1 VKTAAPGSD
10 ARRADSVATYK
21 RLLGYVGPYRGFAL
35 VAVLGMAFEAAAA
48 GAFTWMMQPL
58 VDETF
63 VARNP
68 VTALWLPLAILG
80 LFTVRGL
87 ATFATD
93 YGMARI
99 GRGVVATLRQQLLAR
114 LLILP
119 SPWFDRE
126 SNPAIVQRLTWF
138 PDQVAQ
144 ATSDA
149 LKVIVTDTLTL
160 IALLTVMLM
169 QSVKVTL
176 TMLIMGPVIVAI
188 VAVVG
193 KRYRRINASIQDSM
207 QDLARIGEEAIGGQ
221 QLVKLHG
228 AAAQET
234 ARFGAVVERNRR
246 LQVKIETTKATS
258 SALVQWIAALALAV
272 IVWLA
277 GVEAMSGRLAAGE
290 FVSLMTAMMA
300 MLPSLKRITNV
311 QSMIQRGVS
320 AADAMFELLDTEP
333 EVDQGTHRV
342 TRAAGRVVF
351 DAVELRYDAGREP
364 ALRGVSFVAE
374 PGKVTAIVGRSGSG
388 KTSLVRLLPRFYT
401 PDAGSIVL
409 DGTPIG
415 EIPLTDLRRQI
426 AFVGQDTVLFDD
438 TVANNIAYASTGKVD
453 RAAVI
458 AAAEAANAMEFIRAL
473 PQGLD
478 TPVGERGVLLSG
490 GQRQR
495 IAIARAILRDAP
507 ILILD
512 EATSALDNESERL
525 IQTALERVMRER
537 TTLVIA
543 HRLSTIEHA
552 DQVLVLDRGRVA
564 ERGTHA
570 ELLAAGGLYAQLH
583 SMQFRES

>member
-1 VKTAAPGSD
+1 MGTTGPRTDSAG
-10 ARRADSVATYK
+10 ADSVAVYR
-21 RLLGYVGPYRGFAL
+21 RLLGYVRPYRLFAGIAL
-35 VAVLGMAFEAAAA
+35 IGMALEAAAA

-99 GRGVVATLRQQLLAR
+99 GRGVVASLRQQLLAR
-114 LLILP
+114 LLVLP

-160 IALLTVMLM
+160 VALLTVMLM

-188 VAVVG
+188 VALVG
-193 KRYRRINASIQDSM
+193 RRYRRINLRIQDSM

-228 AAAQET
+228 AEARET
-234 ARFGAVVERNRR
+234 ARFGEVVERNRR
-246 LQVKIETTKATS
+246 LQIKIETTKATS

-277 GVEAMSGRLAAGE
+277 GLEAMAGRLAAGE

-320 AADAMFELLDTEP
+320 AADSMFQLLDTPP
-333 EVDQGTHRV
+333 EADTGTNRIG
-342 TRAAGRVVF
+342 RAVGRLAFEDVS
-351 DAVELRYDAGREP
+351 LRYDAAREP
-364 ALRGVSFVAE
+364 ALRGISFVAE
-374 PGKVTAIVGRSGSG
+374 PGRVTAIVGRSGSG
-388 KTSLVRLLPRFYT
+388 KSSLVRLLPRFYAS
-401 PDAGSIVL
+401 DSGRILL
-409 DGTPIG
+409 DGLPI
-415 EIPLTDLRRQI
+415 EQIPLADLRRQI

-438 TVANNIAYASTGKVD
+438 TVANNIAYASESLFS
-453 RAAVI
+453 REAII
-458 AAAEAANAMEFIRAL
+458 AAAEAAHAMEFIRTL

-495 IAIARAILRDAP
+495 IAIARAILRNAP

-525 IQTALERVMRER
+525 IQAALEGVMRER

-552 DQVLVLDRGRVA
+552 HQVLVLDRGAVV

-583 SMQFRES
+583 SMQFRDA

>member
-1 VKTAAPGSD
+1 MDAPD
-10 ARRADSVATYK
+10 ARAEVADPAAVYR
-21 RLLGYVGPYRGFAL
+21 RLLGYVGPYRFFAL
-35 VAVLGMAFEAAAA
+35 VAVLGMALEAAAA
-48 GAFTWMMQPL
+48 GVFTWLMQPL

-63 VARNP
+63 VAQNP
-68 VTALWLPLAILG
+68 VTALWLPIAILA

-99 GRGVVATLRQQLLAR
+99 GRGVVATLRQQLMAR
-114 LLILP
+114 LLVLP
-119 SPWFDRE
+119 SRWFDRE

-160 IALLTVMLM
+160 IALLVVMLM

-176 TMLIMGPVIVAI
+176 TMLIMGPVIVGI

-193 KRYRRINASIQDSM
+193 RRYRRINARIQDSM
-207 QDLARIGEEAIGGQ
+207 QDLARIGEEGIAGQ

-228 AAAQET
+228 AAEREA
-234 ARFGAVVERNRR
+234 ARFGEVVERNRR
-246 LQVKIETTKATS
+246 LQVKVETTKATS
-258 SALVQWIAALALAV
+258 SALVQWIAALALAI

-277 GVEAMSGRLAAGE
+277 GHEAMAGRLKAGE

-320 AADAMFELLDTEP
+320 AAHTMFTLLDTPP
-333 EVDQGTHRV
+333 EMDAGTIALGRARGRIEFERVD
-342 TRAAGRVVF
+342 
-351 DAVELRYDAGREP
+351 LRYDAARAP
-364 ALRGVSFVAE
+364 ALSGVSFVAE
-374 PGKVTAIVGRSGSG
+374 PGQVVAIVGRSGSG
-388 KTSLVRLLPRFYT
+388 KSSLVKLLPRFYE
-401 PDAGSIVL
+401 PDAGRILL
-409 DGTPIG
+409 DGVPI
-415 EIPLTDLRRQI
+415 ERIRLADLRRQI

-438 TVANNIAYASTGKVD
+438 TVANNIAYASEGLAS
-453 RAAVI
+453 REAIA
-458 AAAEAANAMEFIRAL
+458 AAAEAANAMDFIRAL

-478 TPVGERGVLLSG
+478 TPVGERGALLSG

-495 IAIARAILRDAP
+495 LAIARAILRDAP

-512 EATSALDNESERL
+512 EATSALDSESERL
-525 IQTALERVMRER
+525 IQHALERVMRDR

-552 DQVLVLDRGRVA
+552 DQVLVLDHGRIV
-564 ERGTHA
+564 ERGAHA
-570 ELLAAGGLYAQLH
+570 ELLRRGGLYAQLH
-583 SMQFRES
+583 RMQFRDG

>member
-1 VKTAAPGSD
+1 MDASAA
-10 ARRADSVATYK
+10 RAEGVDSAAVYR
-21 RLLGYVGPYRGFAL
+21 RLLGYVGPYRLFAV
-35 VAVLGMAFEAAAA
+35 VAVFGMALEAAAA
-48 GAFTWMMQPL
+48 GVFTWLMQPL

-63 VARNP
+63 VAQNP
-68 VTALWLPLAILG
+68 VTALWLPIAILA
-80 LFTVRGL
+80 LFTVRGI

-99 GRGVVATLRQQLLAR
+99 GRGVVATLRQQLMAR
-114 LLILP
+114 LMVLP
-119 SPWFDRE
+119 SRWFDRE
-126 SNPAIVQRLTWF
+126 SNPAVVQRLTWF

-149 LKVIVTDTLTL
+149 LKVIITDTLTL

-176 TMLIMGPVIVAI
+176 TMLVMGPVIVGI

-193 KRYRRINASIQDSM
+193 RRYRRINASIQDSM
-207 QDLARIGEEAIGGQ
+207 QDLARIGEEGIAGQ

-228 AAAQET
+228 AADREA

-246 LQVKIETTKATS
+246 LQVKIEVTKATS

-277 GVEAMSGRLAAGE
+277 GYEAMAGRLKAGE

-320 AADAMFELLDTEP
+320 AADAMFRLLDTP
-333 EVDQGTHRV
+333 AEVDAGTEPV
-342 TRAAGRVVF
+342 ARARGRIEF
-351 DAVELRYDAGREP
+351 DGVHLRYDAAREP

-374 PGKVTAIVGRSGSG
+374 PGRVVAIVGRSGSG
-388 KTSLVRLLPRFYT
+388 KSSLVRLLPRFYE
-401 PDAGSIVL
+401 PDGGRILL

-415 EIPLTDLRRQI
+415 RIRLADLRRQI

-438 TVANNIAYASTGKVD
+438 TVANNIAYACED
-453 RAAVI
+453 RASREAII
-458 AAAEAANAMEFIRAL
+458 AAAEAANAMDFIRAL

-478 TPVGERGVLLSG
+478 TPVGERGALLSG

-495 IAIARAILRDAP
+495 LAIARAILRDAP

-525 IQTALERVMRER
+525 IQQALERVMRDR

-552 DQVLVLDRGRVA
+552 DQVLVLDRGLVV

-570 ELLAAGGLYAQLH
+570 ELLAQGGLYAQLH
-583 SMQFRES
+583 RMQFRDD